1 MTTAIQT
8 RTVLA
13 CTFATCVYLAAAP
26 VAAQTQPPEAIES
39 MPIHVGPVGLR
50 PTLAITSAGTD
61 SNVFNTADDPQDD
74 VTATIIPRLVARVR
88 ASRLLFSYGG
98 ATDFVYFKDFK
109 DEQSVNFGSDGRID
123 ANLGRLQPYASTGWV
138 STQERLNAEVDVRA
152 PRTQRTIMGGA
163 RLLVASRT
171 NLVVNAR
178 RLDIDF
184 DEGSQFNGADLAHN
198 LNSRADSVEG
208 GVQFALTPL
217 TTLNMTASVQRDRF
231 DSAPE
236 RNADTIRITPALQ
249 FDPTSL
255 IRGTVLIGYR
265 HFETLDPALPNY
277 SGVILQ
283 VVAGYTLLEH
293 TKFDLD
299 LSRDV
304 QYSYEDLE
312 PYYLATGG
320 RLTVTHQ
327 LTGPFDIQGFGGQQ
341 TLAYRSTATLAE
353 TRSDRVETFGAG
365 AGYRVHSLFRIGF
378 TWEENRRLS
387 DIHDRHYDRR
397 RLFASFTYGS

>member
-1 MTTAIQT
+1 
-8 RTVLA
+8 
-13 CTFATCVYLAAAP
+13 
-26 VAAQTQPPEAIES
+26 
-39 MPIHVGPVGLR
+39 
-50 PTLAITSAGTD
+50 
-61 SNVFNTADDPQDD
+61 SNVFNTAENPQDD
-74 VTATIIPRLVARVR
+74 VTATLIPRLVARVR

-217 TTLNMTASVQRDRF
+217 
-231 DSAPE
+231 
-236 RNADTIRITPALQ
+236 
-249 FDPTSL
+249 
-255 IRGTVLIGYR
+255 
-265 HFETLDPALPNY
+265 
-277 SGVILQ
+277 
-283 VVAGYTLLEH
+283 
-293 TKFDLD
+293 
-299 LSRDV
+299 
-304 QYSYEDLE
+304 
-312 PYYLATGG
+312 
-320 RLTVTHQ
+320 
-327 LTGPFDIQGFGGQQ
+327 
-341 TLAYRSTATLAE
+341 
-353 TRSDRVETFGAG
+353 
-365 AGYRVHSLFRIGF
+365 
-378 TWEENRRLS
+378 
-387 DIHDRHYDRR
+387 
-397 RLFASFTYGS
+397 